1 MAKCMSS
8 AVKFTSW
15 CVYLK
20 ENWDAGGKW
29 SGCSRG
35 HVDGF
40 FVKITEHISFGWSRQ
55 FEALSHYSL
64 SDARSLP
71 SNSITIVSSL
81 IDDRYLSLFELYF
94 SHFSINRDWWRRKL
108 SLSLSME
115 TYTILSL
122 SSLVCSLCLSLTL
135 EDSIVPLYL
144 SPVSVGGLNL
154 AEGPSLALISRA
166 ASNWRWKFLFS
177 HFKARSL
184 WRSLFNFVRKSR
196 SLSTITRLRRA
207 SEVSFWCYFHHQGKV
222 FVLFPSSSYFHLL

>member
-1 MAKCMSS
+1 MVE
-8 AVKFTSW
+8 AVNSKPYLIIPSLMLVLSPPIRSPSFHHWLMIVISRYLNSISLTS
-15 CVYLK
+15 LLIATG
-20 ENWDAGGKW
+20 EGG
-29 SGCSRG
+29 S
-35 HVDGF
+35 
-40 FVKITEHISFGWSRQ
+40 
-55 FEALSHYSL
+55 SL
-64 SDARSLP
+64 S
-71 SNSITIVSSL
+71 
-81 IDDRYLSLFELYF
+81 LS
-94 SHFSINRDWWRRKL
+94 R
-108 SLSLSME
+108 SLSME

-122 SSLVCSLCLSLTL
+122 SSPVCSLCLSLTL

>member
-108 SLSLSME
+108 SLSLSLALFQWRL
-115 TYTILSL
+115 TRFSLSRLQYVLFVSLLLWRILSFL
-122 SSLVCSLCLSLTL
+122 SIYLRSRLEDWILLKAPPLLWSLGLLAIGGGNSFSHTSRLARFEDLCLTLFESHDLSLQ
-135 EDSIVPLYL
+135 
-144 SPVSVGGLNL
+144 
-154 AEGPSLALISRA
+154 SLG
-166 ASNWRWKFLFS
+166 
-177 HFKARSL
+177 
-184 WRSLFNFVRKSR
+184 FV
-196 SLSTITRLRRA
+196 A
-207 SEVSFWCYFHHQGKV
+207 HQR
-222 FVLFPSSSYFHLL
+222 